1 MKFNLRAIQNQD
13 YEKVLLKWWKDW
25 GWEAPPKDFLPET
38 GIIVSKNGVDIC
50 AGFIY
55 LTNSKVAL
63 TEFVVSNK
71 EYREKD
77 RGKALDFLLD
87 CLLALAEKNGCIYAH
102 VILKN
107 DSLIKRYKKAGYIL
121 SDKKVTEM
129 LKVWQ

>member
-87 CLLALAEKNGCIYAH
+87 CLLALAEQNGCSQ
-102 VILKN
+102 LE
-107 DSLIKRYKKAGYIL
+107 
-121 SDKKVTEM
+121 T
-129 LKVWQ
+129 